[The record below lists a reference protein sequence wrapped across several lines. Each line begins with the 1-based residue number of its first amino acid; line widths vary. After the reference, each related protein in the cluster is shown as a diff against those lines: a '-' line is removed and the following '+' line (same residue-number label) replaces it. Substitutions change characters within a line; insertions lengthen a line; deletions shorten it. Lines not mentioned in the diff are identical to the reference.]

1 MVHYSLTCC
10 WIRCWY
16 DQIADSVMD
25 GDNEILSI
33 QMPVLANDAEYE
45 DYVPLYP
52 EVIPRLKAAEAFL
65 IEKGI
70 TEIR

>member
-1 MVHYSLTCC
+1 
-10 WIRCWY
+10 
-16 DQIADSVMD
+16 MD